1 MGGLLPKFKT
11 FTHFILSFL
20 FFSLSKMPTELVTVN
35 LTRENE
41 KEEWGFI
48 LTGGGRD
55 KDVRLFIEQVKPG
68 SIAEKVGL
76 KVKDSLVKIGNDC
89 ALDYTRD
96 EAMESLKRG
105 KDFFDM
111 IVERMS
117 SQGCPQVDRHG
128 SHAFVK
134 WQHQQQQLYKK
145 MYPCQNST
153 SQYISRYTSKG
164 CPQVD
169 RHGSHLFVQWQR
181 QQQQLN
187 PVINRTGSI
196 GFVLK
201 QRELQSLN
209 RTTIDRVGSLGFV
222 QLQRKQQQLYKQK
235 MNGVAGKNDQQRC
248 APKKNTEKM
257 EQRHPQVDRHGSDQ
271 FIEWQK
277 QQQQKYKQMKLKN
290 PPKVDRNGSHDFVEW
305 QQKQQELYKEMNGVA
320 EKKSLKQKIVA
331 EPTWKV

>member
-1 MGGLLPKFKT
+1 
-11 FTHFILSFL
+11 
-20 FFSLSKMPTELVTVN
+20 
-35 LTRENE
+35 
-41 KEEWGFI
+41 
-48 LTGGGRD
+48 
-55 KDVRLFIEQVKPG
+55 
-68 SIAEKVGL
+68 
-76 KVKDSLVKIGNDC
+76 
-89 ALDYTRD
+89 
-96 EAMESLKRG
+96 
-105 KDFFDM
+105 
-111 IVERMS
+111 MS

-145 MYPCQNST
+145 MYP
-153 SQYISRYTSKG
+153 SQKSVYISRYTSQG

-222 QLQRKQQQLYKQK
+222 QLQRKQQQLYKK
-235 MNGVAGKNDQQRC
+235 RMNGVSGKNEQQSC
-248 APKKNTEKM
+248 APRKNNG
-257 EQRHPQVDRHGSDQ
+257 PQVDQHGSHE
-271 FIEWQK
+271 FIEWQNEK
-277 QQQQKYKQMKLKN
+277 QLKNKQMKLRY
-290 PPKVDRNGSHDFVEW
+290 PPKVDKHGSHEFVEW

-320 EKKSLKQKIVA
+320 EKVSNDALCIVQSLSRYYWPKG
-331 EPTWKV
+331 

>member
-1 MGGLLPKFKT
+1 
-11 FTHFILSFL
+11 
-20 FFSLSKMPTELVTVN
+20 
-35 LTRENE
+35 
-41 KEEWGFI
+41 
-48 LTGGGRD
+48 
-55 KDVRLFIEQVKPG
+55 
-68 SIAEKVGL
+68 
-76 KVKDSLVKIGNDC
+76 
-89 ALDYTRD
+89 
-96 EAMESLKRG
+96 
-105 KDFFDM
+105 
-111 IVERMS
+111 MS

-145 MYPCQNST
+145 MYPCQKSA
-153 SQYISRYTSKG
+153 YISRYTSKG

-169 RHGSHLFVQWQR
+169 RHGSHVFVQWQR

-320 EKKSLKQKIVA
+320 EKVSNDALCIVQSFSRYYWPKSKDKLHGLMAVI
-331 EPTWKV
+331 